1 MRLAHN
7 IVWNAAGIVLP
18 LVVGVAVVPAIVHG
32 LGTVRFGFLSIV
44 WMLIG
49 YFGIFDFG
57 LGRTLTKLVADRLG
71 SGQENEVPSLT
82 GTAVMIVGASGILAG
97 LGVALLAGWI
107 ARLTLAGSPALIPEA
122 TNAIVWLA
130 VSLPFVLVATV
141 LTGLFEAYQRF
152 ALISAVR
159 LPLGILILVAPL
171 AVLPLSRDLGVITA
185 VLATL
190 RFLNAVTLGCIALR
204 IIPALRREALR
215 FRRELIAPLLTYG
228 GWLTVSNVVGPV
240 MIYFDRFVIAAM
252 LGSAAIAYYTVPY
265 DVLNRLLLLPQ
276 AIQGVL
282 FPNFA
287 LLRAQNSPR
296 VLFLFTRS
304 STTNMLLM
312 LPPLLA
318 TLWLAR
324 EGLGWWV
331 GDAFAQNSTQV
342 AKILVVGVLV
352 NAMARTPFVFVQG
365 VGRAKWTAILHMS
378 ELPFYAV
385 VLWLL
390 LRGGIGIEGAAY
402 AWSGRIAVDTIALY
416 VMTARLEPR
425 LSRTVWRDLAWIV
438 SACVGALCVAVL
450 LQNPFAR
457 LAVLLLVSVICAA
470 ILLTYFYGGRP
481 ILAKGRS

>member
-97 LGVALLAGWI
+97 LGLALLAGWL
-107 ARLTLAGSPALIPEA
+107 ARLTLGGSPALIPEA
-122 TNAIVWLA
+122 TSAIVWLA

-190 RFLNAVTLGCIALR
+190 RF
-204 IIPALRREALR
+204 
-215 FRRELIAPLLTYG
+215 
-228 GWLTVSNVVGPV
+228 
-240 MIYFDRFVIAAM
+240 
-252 LGSAAIAYYTVPY
+252 
-265 DVLNRLLLLPQ
+265 
-276 AIQGVL
+276 
-282 FPNFA
+282 
-287 LLRAQNSPR
+287 
-296 VLFLFTRS
+296 
-304 STTNMLLM
+304 
-312 LPPLLA
+312 
-318 TLWLAR
+318 
-324 EGLGWWV
+324 
-331 GDAFAQNSTQV
+331 
-342 AKILVVGVLV
+342 
-352 NAMARTPFVFVQG
+352 
-365 VGRAKWTAILHMS
+365 
-378 ELPFYAV
+378 
-385 VLWLL
+385 
-390 LRGGIGIEGAAY
+390 
-402 AWSGRIAVDTIALY
+402 
-416 VMTARLEPR
+416 
-425 LSRTVWRDLAWIV
+425 
-438 SACVGALCVAVL
+438 
-450 LQNPFAR
+450 
-457 LAVLLLVSVICAA
+457 
-470 ILLTYFYGGRP
+470 
-481 ILAKGRS
+481 

>member
-7 IVWNAAGIVLP
+7 ILWNAAGIVLP

-57 LGRTLTKLVADRLG
+57 LGRTLTKLVADRLATG
-71 SGQENEVPSLT
+71 RENEVASLT
-82 GTAVMIVGASGILAG
+82 GTAMMIVGASGILAG

-107 ARLTLAGSPALIPEA
+107 ARLTLGGSPTVIPEA

-141 LTGLFEAYQRF
+141 LTGLLEAYQRF

-159 LPLGILILVAPL
+159 LPLGILVLAAPL
-171 AVLPLSRDLGVITA
+171 AVLPYSRNLGVITA
-185 VLATL
+185 VLAAL
-190 RFLNAVTLGCIALR
+190 RCLNAVALAGLSLH
-204 IIPALRREALR
+204 IVPALRREALR
-215 FRRELIAPLLTYG
+215 YRRELVGPLLTFG
-228 GWLTVSNVVGPV
+228 GWLTVSNVVGPLMV
-240 MIYFDRFVIAAM
+240 YFDRFVIAGM

-287 LLRAQNSPR
+287 LLRAQDSPR
-296 VLFLFTRS
+296 ALFLFERS
-304 STTNMLLM
+304 SATNMLLM

-318 TLWLAR
+318 TLWLAQQ
-324 EGLGWWV
+324 GLGWWV
-331 GDAFAQNSTQV
+331 GDSFAHNSTQV
-342 AKILVVGVLV
+342 ARILVVGVLL

-402 AWSGRIAVDTIALY
+402 AWSGRIAVDALALY
-416 VMTARLEPR
+416 LMAVRLEPR
-425 LSRTVWRDLAWIV
+425 LSRTAWRDLGWVV
-438 SACVGALCVAVL
+438 SACVAALCVAL
-450 LQNPFAR
+450 LLENPLSR
-457 LAVLLLVSVICAA
+457 LAILLVVSVGCAG
-470 ILLTYFYGGRP
+470 ILLTYFNGRRP
-481 ILAKGRS
+481 ILAKGGS

>member
-7 IVWNAAGIVLP
+7 ILWNAAGIVLP

-71 SGQENEVPSLT
+71 AGRENEVASLT
-82 GTAVMIVGASGILAG
+82 STAVMIVGASGILAG

-107 ARLTLAGSPALIPEA
+107 ARLTLGGTPTVIPEA
-122 TNAIVWLA
+122 TSAIVWLA
-130 VSLPFVLVATV
+130 ASLPFVLVVTV
-141 LTGLFEAYQRF
+141 LTGLLEAYQRF

-159 LPLGILILVAPL
+159 LPVGILILVAPL
-171 AVLPLSRDLGVITA
+171 AVLPFSRDLGVITG
-185 VLATL
+185 VLAVL
-190 RFLNAVTLGCIALR
+190 RFLNAVTLAVLTLR
-204 IIPALRREALR
+204 VVPALRREALR
-215 FRRELIAPLLTYG
+215 FRRDLIAPLLTFG
-228 GWLTVSNVVGPV
+228 GWLTVSNVVGPLMV
-240 MIYFDRFVIAAM
+240 YFDRFVVAGM

-296 VLFLFTRS
+296 VLFLFERS
-304 STTNMLLM
+304 SATNMLLM

-324 EGLGWWV
+324 QGLAWWV
-331 GDAFAQNSTQV
+331 GDAFAHNSTQV

-390 LRGGIGIEGAAY
+390 LRGGLGIEGAAY
-402 AWSGRIAVDTIALY
+402 AWSGRIFVDTVALY
-416 VMTARLEPR
+416 IMTVRLEPR
-425 LSRTVWRDLAWIV
+425 LSRVAWRDLAWVV
-438 SACVGALCVAVL
+438 SACVAALCLALL
-450 LQNPFAR
+450 LQSSLAR
-457 LAVLLLVSVICAA
+457 LAILLAVSVVCAA
-470 ILLTYFYGGRP
+470 ILLTYFNGGRP
-481 ILAKGRS
+481 ILAKGGS

>member
-7 IVWNAAGIVLP
+7 ILWNAAGIVLP
-18 LVVGVAVVPAIVHG
+18 LVVGVAVVPTIVHG

-71 SGQENEVPSLT
+71 AGRESEVASLT

-107 ARLTLAGSPALIPEA
+107 ARLTLGGTPTVIPEA
-122 TNAIVWLA
+122 TSAIVWLA
-130 VSLPFVLVATV
+130 ASLPFVLVATV
-141 LTGLFEAYQRF
+141 LTGLLEAYQRF

-159 LPLGILILVAPL
+159 LPLGILILAAPL
-171 AVLPLSRDLGVITA
+171 AVLPVSRDLGVITA
-185 VLATL
+185 VLAGL
-190 RFLNAVTLGCIALR
+190 RFLNAVTLAWLTLR
-204 IIPALRREALR
+204 VVPALRREALR
-215 FRRELIAPLLTYG
+215 FRRDLIAPLLTYG
-228 GWLTVSNVVGPV
+228 GWLTVSNVVGPLMV
-240 MIYFDRFVIAAM
+240 YFDRFVVAGM

-276 AIQGVL
+276 AMQGVL

-296 VLFLFTRS
+296 VLFLFERS
-304 STTNMLLM
+304 SATNMLLM

-324 EGLGWWV
+324 QGLAWWV
-331 GDAFAQNSTQV
+331 GDSFANNSTQV
-342 AKILVVGVLV
+342 AKILVLGVLV

-365 VGRAKWTAILHMS
+365 VGRAKWTAILHMT

-390 LRGGIGIEGAAY
+390 LRGGLGIEGAAY
-402 AWSGRIAVDTIALY
+402 AWSGRIVVDTIALY
-416 VMTARLEPR
+416 VMTVRLEPR
-425 LSRTVWRDLAWIV
+425 LARTAWRDLAWVV
-438 SACVGALCVAVL
+438 SACVAAVCVALL
-450 LQNPFAR
+450 LQNPLAR
-457 LAVLLLVSVICAA
+457 LAILLVVSVICAA
-470 ILLTYFYGGRP
+470 ILLAYFNGGRP
-481 ILAKGRS
+481 ILAKSSS

>member
-7 IVWNAAGIVLP
+7 ILWNAAGIVLP

-57 LGRTLTKLVADRLG
+57 LGRTLTKLVADCLG
-71 SGQENEVPSLT
+71 TGREKEVTSLT

-107 ARLTLAGSPALIPEA
+107 ARLTLSGTPAVIPEA
-122 TNAIVWLA
+122 THAIVWLA
-130 VSLPFVLVATV
+130 ASLPFVLVATV
-141 LTGLFEAYQRF
+141 LTGLLEAYQRF

-159 LPLGILILVAPL
+159 LPLGILILAAPL
-171 AVLPLSRDLGVITA
+171 AVLPFSRDLGVITA
-185 VLATL
+185 VLAAL
-190 RFLNAVTLGCIALR
+190 RVLNVVALAGLTLR
-204 IIPALRREALR
+204 IIPALRHEALR
-215 FRRELIAPLLTYG
+215 FRRELVAPLLTFG
-228 GWLTVSNVVGPV
+228 GWLTVSNVVGPLMV
-240 MIYFDRFVIAAM
+240 YFDRFVVAGM

-296 VLFLFTRS
+296 ILFLFERS
-304 STTNMLLM
+304 SATNMLLM

-318 TLWLAR
+318 TLWLAQQ
-324 EGLGWWV
+324 GLAWWV
-331 GDAFAQNSTQV
+331 GDSFAQNSTQV

-390 LRGGIGIEGAAY
+390 LRGGLGIEGAAY
-402 AWSGRIAVDTIALY
+402 AWSGRIVVDTIALY
-416 VMTARLEPR
+416 IMTVRLEPR
-425 LSRTVWRDLAWIV
+425 LSRTAWRDLAWVV
-438 SACVGALCVAVL
+438 SACVAALCLALL
-450 LQNPFAR
+450 LQSPLAR
-457 LAVLLLVSVICAA
+457 LAILLVVSVLCAA
-470 ILLTYFYGGRP
+470 ILLTYFNGGRA
-481 ILAKGRS
+481 ILLKGSS

>member
-7 IVWNAAGIVLP
+7 ILWNAVGIVLP

-71 SGQENEVPSLT
+71 AGRENEVASLT
-82 GTAVMIVGASGILAG
+82 GTAVMIVGISGILAG

-107 ARLTLAGSPALIPEA
+107 ARLTLGGTPAVIPEA
-122 TNAIVWLA
+122 TSAIIWLA

-141 LTGLFEAYQRF
+141 LTGLLEAYQRF

-171 AVLPLSRDLGVITA
+171 AVLPFSRELGVITA
-185 VLATL
+185 VLAAL
-190 RFLNAVTLGCIALR
+190 RFLNAVTLAWLTVR
-204 IIPALRREALR
+204 MVPWLRREALHL
-215 FRRELIAPLLTYG
+215 RRELIAPLLTFG
-228 GWLTVSNVVGPV
+228 GWLTVSNVVGPLMV
-240 MIYFDRFVIAAM
+240 YFDRFVVAAM

-265 DVLNRLLLLPQ
+265 DVLNRFLLLPQ

-296 VLFLFTRS
+296 ALFLFGRS
-304 STTNMLLM
+304 SATNMLLM

-318 TLWLAR
+318 TLWLA
-324 EGLGWWV
+324 EQGLAWWV
-331 GDAFAQNSTQV
+331 GDAFAHNSTQV

-365 VGRAKWTAILHMS
+365 VGYAKWTAMLHMS

-390 LRGGIGIEGAAY
+390 LRGGLGIEGAAY
-402 AWSGRIAVDTIALY
+402 AWTGRIVIDTIALY
-416 VMTARLEPR
+416 IMTVRLEPR
-425 LSRTVWRDLAWIV
+425 LSRIAWRDLAWVV
-438 SACVGALCVAVL
+438 SACVAALCGALL
-450 LQNPFAR
+450 LQNPVGR
-457 LAVLLLVSVICAA
+457 LAILLLVSGICAA
-470 ILLTYFYGGRP
+470 ILLTYFNGGRT
-481 ILAKGRS
+481 ILAKGGS